1 MKTYSLLDLL
11 KLIISKWWIWVIT
24 AIAFAFVGFG
34 FAKITHF
41 KTYQATS
48 TLTVAHNYS
57 KISQADK
64 QNNGQD
70 AFDLTQSDILLQNSI
85 KSLIKDSAITD
96 NAKKKIDFSSNDINV
111 NSPDNSVL
119 IKISATAGKAKKA
132 VKIANALS
140 KSTKKILPKI
150 LPAAGKVIIAQKAV
164 ETIESIGPSAKKY
177 ALIGAIF
184 GLVLSGVVLLW
195 NDIKDK
201 LR

>member
-24 AIAFAFVGFG
+24 AIVFAFVGFG

-64 QNNGQD
+64 QNNEQD

-164 ETIESIGPSAKKY
+164 ETIESTGPSAKKY

>member
-34 FAKITHF
+34 FGKITHF

-164 ETIESIGPSAKKY
+164 ETIESTGPSAKKY

>member
-11 KLIISKWWIWVIT
+11 KLIINRWWIWVLTTIV
-24 AIAFAFVGFG
+24 FAAVGFG

-41 KTYQATS
+41 KIYQATS
-48 TLTVAHNYS
+48 TLTISHNYA

-64 QNNGQD
+64 QSSGQD

-85 KSLIKDSAITD
+85 KSLIKDSTITD
-96 NAKKKIDFSSNDINV
+96 NAKKTVHFSSDNVSV

-119 IKISATAGKAKKA
+119 IKINASAKEPKKA

-150 LPAAGKVIIAQKAV
+150 LPAAGKVIVAQKAS
-164 ETIESIGPSAKKY
+164 ETIEWVGPSTKKY
-177 ALIGAIF
+177 TLIGAIF

-195 NDIKDK
+195 NDVKDK
-201 LR
+201 LK